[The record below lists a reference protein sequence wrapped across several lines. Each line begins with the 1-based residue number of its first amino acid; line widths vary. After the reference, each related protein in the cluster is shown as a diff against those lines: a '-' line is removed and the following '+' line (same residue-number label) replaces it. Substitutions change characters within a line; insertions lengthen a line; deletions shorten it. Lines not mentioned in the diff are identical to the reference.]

1 MVTQQDIERGLRELG
16 LGRSAHVLVHSSYKS
31 IGGVDGGPRTAVA
44 ALVASLA
51 TVMMPAFTFERTSA
65 WDASGVFEG
74 NAYMT
79 KPREDFTPEPFT
91 HDTPIDKSIGVI
103 PETFRT
109 TRPVRRSLHPLDSFV
124 ADGELA
130 DELCGLGTE
139 VDAVEPIRRLME
151 AGGGLLLL
159 GVTHTS
165 STSVHLAE
173 ALAGR
178 PLFLRHA
185 LTPED
190 VRAVRS
196 GGCGDGFGGLQP
208 HVAHLERRTTVGGA
222 VLRCYALAPY
232 VEAARALIAREPYAL
247 LCDSCDRCRAHKG
260 RVPV

>member
-1 MVTQQDIERGLRELG
+1 MVSQQDIERGLRELG
-16 LGRSAHVLVHSSYKS
+16 LGRASHVLVHSSYKS

-44 ALVASLA
+44 VLVASLA

-130 DELCGLGTE
+130 DELCGPGTE

-151 AGGGLLLL
+151 AGGDLLLL

-185 LTPED
+185 LTPD
-190 VRAVRS
+190 GVRAVRC
-196 GGCGDGFGGLQP
+196 GGCGDAFDELQAYIEP
-208 HVAHLERRTTVGGA
+208 FERRTTVGLST
-222 VLRCYALAPY
+222 LRCYPLTSY
-232 VEAARALIAREPYAL
+232 VEAARELIRRQPFAL
-247 LCDSCDRCRAHKG
+247 LCDRCDRCRAHRS
-260 RVPV
+260 RVAV

>member
-1 MVTQQDIERGLRELG
+1 MVSQQDIERGLRELG
-16 LGRSAHVLVHSSYKS
+16 LGRGSHVLVHSSYKS
-31 IGGVDGGPRTAVA
+31 FGGVEGGPLTVVR
-44 ALVASLA
+44 ALAG
-51 TVMMPAFTFERTSA
+51 TVTTLMMPAFTFERTSA
-65 WDASGVFEG
+65 WDPSGVFDG

-91 HDTPIDKSIGVI
+91 HDTPIDTSMGII

-109 TRPVRRSLHPLDSFV
+109 TRPVSRSPHPLDSFIV
-124 ADGELA
+124 FGELA
-130 DELCGLGTE
+130 DELCGPGTE

-178 PLFLRHA
+178 QLFMRHA
-185 LTPED
+185 LTVD
-190 VRAVRS
+190 GVQAVRS
-196 GGCGDGFGGLQP
+196 GGCGDAFDDLQSY
-208 HVAHLERRTTVGGA
+208 VERLERRTLVGEA

-247 LCDSCDRCRAHKG
+247 LCDRCDRCRAHRS
-260 RVPV
+260 RVAV